1 MIDIDPALQGA
12 LETFFIESR
21 ELLQDMEQIL
31 LQVEQDGLEAEPL
44 NALFRAAHTIKGSA
58 GLFGLDP
65 LVRFTH
71 RLENLLDRVRA
82 GELTFQ
88 RAEMVPLLL
97 DCADH
102 LGAYLDMLQ
111 GNDNFQADFLAEDI
125 RLLEA
130 LEAIQRSSGRGA
142 LADQQMTAS
151 PKLPV
156 ATTPA
161 KPVEALTAPEV
172 KLSSWHISLRFGIDT
187 FRDGMDPLSFLQ
199 YLQQIG
205 KIVALVTITDQ
216 LPALND
222 FDPESCYL
230 GFEIAFAGNVGKAEI
245 ADVFDFVKD
254 SCTLHILPSHE
265 SLPDYLRM
273 IEALPETEQRL
284 GEILIAVGSLTPE
297 ELQQALGK
305 QEAAEKAEGTH
316 KPLGEILIAEQMVQE
331 PLVQSALA
339 KQQQSRS
346 PQTRQMLR
354 VQAEELDQ
362 LIDLVGELVI
372 ASASNRI
379 QASDDACPRESR
391 LEAAVQVARLVEEI
405 RDRALHLRMIEVNE
419 IFQRFP
425 RVVRDTAK
433 QLGKEIQLEIHGEQ
447 TELDKSM
454 AEKIVD
460 PLMHLVRNAMDHGIE
475 PVAERLAAGK
485 PAAGRIT
492 LQARHDASGIL
503 IEVIDDGA
511 GLRRDKILRKAMEK
525 GLVAE
530 GQKLGDSE
538 IYALIFAP
546 GFSTADQVSDIS
558 GRGVGMDVVK
568 QNIEAIRG
576 GIEIDSRPGEG
587 TSIRIRLPLTLSI
600 IDGFVVR
607 IGKGLFVIPSD
618 VVEECLEYPTG
629 QSGGYLQLRGQA
641 LPLLDLAAI
650 FQVQDRSRS
659 RHNVIVVGQG
669 NERVGVLVGDILGN
683 QQTVIKPLGRLF
695 ESLPGISAATILGN
709 GELAPILD
717 ISHLLQHPARATRS
731 GLPNTV

>member
-12 LETFFIESR
+12 LETFFVESQ
-21 ELLQDMEQIL
+21 ELLQEMEKIL
-31 LQVEQDGLEAEPL
+31 LSVEQEGLDPERL

-71 RLENLLDRVRA
+71 RLENLLDGVRA
-82 GELTFQ
+82 GKQAFVAQ
-88 RAEMVPLLL
+88 EMVPLLL
-97 DCADH
+97 ACADH
-102 LGAYLDMLQ
+102 LAAYLDMLQ
-111 GNDNFQADFLAEDI
+111 GNDIFQSEFLAEDV

-130 LEAIQRSSGRGA
+130 LEAVQRNGA
-142 LADQQMTAS
+142 AVVEPKQS
-151 PKLPV
+151 PNAP
-156 ATTPA
+156 P
-161 KPVEALTAPEV
+161 ALTVP
-172 KLSSWHISLRFGIDT
+172 SSQPSKAIPVSPSVPAQANWHISLRFGTDT

-205 KIVALVTITDQ
+205 NIVGLVTITDP
-216 LPALND
+216 LPRLED

-230 GFEIAFAGNVGKAEI
+230 GFEIAFAGNVGKREI
-245 ADVFDFVKD
+245 AEVFDFVKD
-254 SCTLHILPSHE
+254 SCVLHILPSHE
-265 SLPDYLRM
+265 RLADYLQM
-273 IEALPETEQRL
+273 IAALPETEQRL
-284 GEILIAVGSLTPE
+284 GEILVAVGSLTTE

-305 QEAAEKAEGTH
+305 QQAAEKSEGTH
-316 KPLGEILIAEQMVQE
+316 KPLGEILVAEQMVQE
-331 PLVQSALA
+331 PLIQSALA
-339 KQQQSRS
+339 KQQQSRAQQ
-346 PQTRQMLR
+346 PRQMLR
-354 VQAEELDQ
+354 IQAEELDQ

-372 ASASNRI
+372 ASAANRI
-379 QASDDACPRESR
+379 QAADEECARESR

-405 RDRALHLRMIEVNE
+405 RDRALHLRMIEVSE

-433 QLGKEIQLEIHGEQ
+433 QLGKEIQLEIRGEQ

-475 PVAERLAAGK
+475 PVAERLEAGK
-485 PAAGRIT
+485 SAAGRII
-492 LQARHDASGIL
+492 LEARHDASGII
-503 IEVIDDGA
+503 IEVQDDGA
-511 GLRRDKILRKAMEK
+511 GLRRDKILNKAIEK

-530 GQKLGDSE
+530 GQKLTDSE
-538 IYALIFAP
+538 VYALIFAA
-546 GFSTADQVSDIS
+546 GFSTADKISDIS

-568 QNIEAIRG
+568 QNIEAVRG
-576 GIEIDSRPGEG
+576 NIEIDSQQGKG
-587 TSIRIRLPLTLSI
+587 STFRIRLPLTLSI

-607 IGKGLFVIPSD
+607 VGKGLFVIPSD
-618 VVEECLEYPTG
+618 VVEECIEYPATK
-629 QSGGYLQLRGQA
+629 SGGYMQLRGQA
-641 LPLLDLAAI
+641 LPLLDLAKT
-650 FQVQDRSRS
+650 FQVEEKAHSR
-659 RHNVIVVGQG
+659 RNVIVVGQG
-669 NERVGVLVGDILGN
+669 AERVGVLVGAILGN

-717 ISHLLQHPARATRS
+717 ISHLLQHPARSTRS